1 VKVSRKDP
9 ADCYNRTTI
18 AICDR
23 TLGYIDNP
31 IPFSIDQLID
41 DYGLRDNTSISADEI
56 CDPAVGAIVA
66 QLVAKRAAFIRL
78 TYQFTT
84 SWKFL
89 LCLPGTVL
97 EIPLNH
103 TGRML
108 RVRVTSISEDENGLL
123 SFEAE
128 EFPGTVGTY
137 VPAQATAAITTATTP
152 NRFARAC
159 QRQHPGYPGASI
171 EPDRR
176 HAQACRGS
184 IRTRQLGGCFVW
196 LSFDGTTYT
205 QIGEIT
211 APAPKGS
218 DGIPARLF
226 RRQSGHGAYPFCRLH
241 AELDHAPGGHHG
253 RCRCLRSLAL
263 VVPQPAVTGD
273 IAVVPTNGELLAFG
287 SVAATGTYSANLTYL
302 MRGQYETFR
311 APMPAGSNSLFWTFL
326 ALRGSR
332 SQSIFRPS
340 TSGPRSISSC
350 RATTSSAIPAR
361 TSRTASS
368 TDTRPPGQ
376 DMARAPMGSLPSRP
390 A

>member
-1 VKVSRKDP
+1 MPAAGRCPGDGKRRHLHPQNDVAYTLTLDDLIAGAGDAPVKVSRKDP

-123 SFEAE
+123 AFEAE
-128 EFPGTVGTY
+128 EFP
-137 VPAQATAAITTATTP
+137 
-152 NRFARAC
+152 
-159 QRQHPGYPGASI
+159 
-171 EPDRR
+171 EP
-176 HAQACRGS
+176 S
-184 IRTRQLGGCFVW
+184 EPMF
-196 LSFDGTTYT
+196 
-205 QIGEIT
+205 
-211 APAPKGS
+211 PP
-218 DGIPARLF
+218 
-226 RRQSGHGAYPFCRLH
+226 RRQRRSPPPRRPTALLRLPVSTPRPFWNR
-241 AELDHAPGGHHG
+241 P
-253 RCRCLRSLAL
+253 
-263 VVPQPAVTGD
+263 
-273 IAVVPTNGELLAFG
+273 
-287 SVAATGTYSANLTYL
+287 
-302 MRGQYETFR
+302 R
-311 APMPAGSNSLFWTFL
+311 A
-326 ALRGSR
+326 
-332 SQSIFRPS
+332 
-340 TSGPRSISSC
+340 
-350 RATTSSAIPAR
+350 
-361 TSRTASS
+361 
-368 TDTRPPGQ
+368 
-376 DMARAPMGSLPSRP
+376 
-390 A
+390 